1 MIYVEGYHINLN
13 VSPVDPD
20 VGGGNNVGWTGNV
33 VANLAATNNVP
44 LSLHFD
50 GTSEDGD
57 VGAFQGKLDGAID
70 PGGQYRVWLV
80 AKETGSDLSWD
91 TKPPACLLFDS
102 NGNAQGQS
110 LQFWGPTTRVTGGT
124 NKTLT
129 SSYQQFSVTI
139 TMPSN
144 TQGYQ
149 TPSSVAIWA
158 FAPEGQGGGF
168 AVMRTLQIDEL
179 LVEVLAS
186 G

>member
-50 GTSEDGD
+50 GTSQDGD

-80 AKETGSDLSWD
+80 AKETGSDLSWN
-91 TKPPACLLFDS
+91 TKPPTILLFDS
-102 NGNAQGQS
+102 NGSPKGS
-110 LQFWGPTTRVTGGT
+110 PTPFWGPNT

-129 SSYQQFSVTI
+129 SSYQQFSLTFQ
-139 TMPSN
+139 MPTN